1 MKRLKGAP
9 PLSIF
14 GFCLF
19 KMFVSNKF
27 LMARKGLL
35 FSDFYNRNCARIKKL
50 LIFITNSFMA
60 RKGLYLLIFIT
71 ETVQELKSS
80 FNSCTV

>member
-1 MKRLKGAP
+1 MKWLKGAP
-9 PLSIF
+9 LLSIF

-27 LMARKGLL
+27 LMARKGIY
-35 FSDFYNRNCARIKKL
+35 F
-50 LIFITNSFMA
+50 
-60 RKGLYLLIFIT
+60 LIFIT

-80 FNSCTV
+80 SDIYNKFLHG